1 MKKVEKTHFDVI
13 VIGGGPAGMMA
24 AGHAGEHGKSVL
36 LLEKNKTLGKKLDMT
51 GGGRCNIT
59 NAEYDVHEFLKHYS
73 TAKNYLYS
81 PFSRF
86 GVKNTFEFF
95 ESHELPLVVEARKRA
110 FPNTQKATDVSRVMK
125 QYIAD
130 NHVTVKMGAAVGR
143 VTALGGKIVSVS
155 CGACLSENLP
165 AALRRRHGA
174 RSQATRYTAD
184 NFIITTGGYSRPE
197 TGSTGDGFKWLKELG
212 HTVAPGSPN
221 IVPLAVKDAWVKKLS
236 GISLSFMKITFFQ
249 NGNPFDDAQGK
260 RKKAFSKKGKLLFT
274 HFGLSGP
281 LILNSAKQVSELLE
295 GGEVTAEIDMYPDT
309 DFADLERSILKTI
322 DANKNKNLK
331 NFLDALV
338 PHGTDPA
345 ILMLWGLPDVNIKAH
360 SITKED
366 RKRLVHILKGAP
378 LAIKGLM
385 GYDRAVV
392 SDGGVSL
399 DEVDTKTMRSRLYPN
414 LYFAGDILN
423 INRPSGGYSLQLC
436 WTTGFVAGDSV

>member
-1 MKKVEKTHFDVI
+1 MGKCVTMQNMKKGEKTHFDVI

-24 AGHAGEHGKSVL
+24 AGRAGERGKSVL
-36 LLEKNKTLGKKLDMT
+36 ILEKNKTLGKKLDMT

-59 NAEYDVHEFLKHYS
+59 NAEYDIHEFLKHYS
-73 TAKNYLYS
+73 SAKNYLYS

-95 ESHELPLVVEARKRA
+95 ESRNFPLVIEARKRA

-125 QYIAD
+125 KYITD
-130 NHVTVKMGAAVGR
+130 NRVVVKMGAAVGR
-143 VTALGGKIVSVS
+143 ISADGGKISSAS
-155 CGACLSENLP
+155 CGP
-165 AALRRRHGA
+165 IH
-174 RSQATRYTAD
+174 YTAD
-184 NFIITTGGYSRPE
+184 NFIIATGGYSRPE
-197 TGSTGDGFKWLKELG
+197 TGSTGDGFKWLKDLG
-212 HTVAPGSPN
+212 HTVAPSSPN

-249 NGNPFDDAQGK
+249 NG
-260 RKKAFSKKGKLLFT
+260 KKAFSKKGKLLFT

-281 LILNSAKQVSELLE
+281 LILNSAKEVGELLE

-338 PHGTDPA
+338 PHGTDA
-345 ILMLWGLPDVNIKAH
+345 GVLMLWTLSNLNIKAH

-378 LAIKGLM
+378 LTIKGLM